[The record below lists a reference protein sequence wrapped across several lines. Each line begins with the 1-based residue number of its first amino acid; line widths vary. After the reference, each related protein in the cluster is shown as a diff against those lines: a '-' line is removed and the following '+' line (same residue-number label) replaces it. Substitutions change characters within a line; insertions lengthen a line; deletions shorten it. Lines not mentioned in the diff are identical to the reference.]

1 MSSYSLNRNLD
12 LLRTNCDSN
21 TCCACGQVALKIVN
35 RTNQVWPTEWLF
47 VAVKHNSIAD
57 NSRASVGINA
67 LKTGGR
73 KIVRV
78 LGDSRNVKRA
88 PLKLSLPRWRA
99 SGHGVMKANY

>member
-12 LLRTNCDSN
+12 LLRTSCDSN

-35 RTNQVWPTEWLF
+35 RPNQVWPTEWLL
-47 VAVKHNSIAD
+47 VAVKHNS
-57 NSRASVGINA
+57 RASVRINA

-73 KIVRV
+73 KIVRI

-88 PLKLSLPRWRA
+88 PLKLSLPRWRV
-99 SGHGVMKANY
+99 SGHGVMRANY